1 MPNHPLEYLGSFLV
15 CPIPNGINARLGT
28 VLSLLI
34 HNLVNERPKTVHRQA
49 RAALS
54 VPLGSNITGPLPVW
68 VTESK
73 VIQLKLTLVRI
84 SLSSCLE
91 PRLCLTQEVGM
102 TILNIGRYLFSPTE
116 DAH

>member
-1 MPNHPLEYLGSFLV
+1 MPYHPLEYLGSLFV
-15 CPIPNGINARLGT
+15 CPIPNGIHARLGT

-34 HNLVNERPKTVHRQA
+34 HNLVNERPKSVHRQA

-54 VPLGSNITGPLPVW
+54 VTLGPNITGPLPVW
-68 VTESK
+68 VTESQ
-73 VIQLKLTLVRI
+73 VIQLKLTLI
-84 SLSSCLE
+84 SISISSGLE
-91 PRLCLTQEVGM
+91 PSLCFTQEVGM